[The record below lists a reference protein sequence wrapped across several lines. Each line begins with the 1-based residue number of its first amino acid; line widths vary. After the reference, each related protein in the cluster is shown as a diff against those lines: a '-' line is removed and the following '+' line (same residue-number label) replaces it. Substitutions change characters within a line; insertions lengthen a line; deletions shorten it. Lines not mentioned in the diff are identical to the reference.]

1 MARMFRN
8 IAKSERVLDLMRTFA
23 TMLAVAGVVFLL
35 FWVWPIRSG
44 VAGARQDVSYLRER
58 AKWDDCVRKVR
69 AEGDI
74 AIVDIVVAAA
84 YDQQDKVRA
93 GADRASK
100 ARIRYA
106 NVTDPSI
113 CGPTPLPKD

>member
-23 TMLAVAGVVFLL
+23 TMLAVAGVVFLV
-35 FWVWPIRSG
+35 VWLGP
-44 VAGARQDVSYLRER
+44 
-58 AKWDDCVRKVR
+58 VRN
-69 AEGDI
+69 
-74 AIVDIVVAAA
+74 
-84 YDQQDKVRA
+84 
-93 GADRASK
+93 S
-100 ARIRYA
+100 YA